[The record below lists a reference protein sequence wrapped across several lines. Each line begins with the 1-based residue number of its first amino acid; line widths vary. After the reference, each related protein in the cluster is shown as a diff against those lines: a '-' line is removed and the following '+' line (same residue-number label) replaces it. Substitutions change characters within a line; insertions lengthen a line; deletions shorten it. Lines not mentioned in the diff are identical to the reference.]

1 MVTIDGQKQG
11 IVGKLDEVDVCIAD
25 ARTTIKMYI
34 VGLTTKTL
42 LLGINWI
49 TKYKADILGSIKKLR
64 FVYQGKPMEV
74 DLFTQRPSA
83 VVYQTSEGH
92 SDDEYESIFITIF
105 EEDYEWENQK
115 EGSPE
120 KIKNCNYY
128 INDETQETD
137 WNEKANDWY
146 IPADLELEDR
156 PLYLLT
162 LELRS
167 EQTFMI
173 KREFENIALKYKE
186 IIADDTKSL
195 GRTHLIEHTIDL
207 VHPFLIQTK
216 GKLLDLPTRQW
227 LKGEVEDMLRRGII
241 CLSNSPYAAGIS
253 IATKKD
259 GSLRFCYAAIGLN
272 DATIDDLYT
281 IPNIT
286 ELIDSLAGFEYCSI
300 ADLAS
305 GFWQIPV
312 AEKDRYK
319 TAC

>member
-11 IVGKLDEVDVCIAD
+11 IVGELDEVDVCIAD
-25 ARTTIKMYI
+25 ARTTIKMYM
-34 VGLTTKTL
+34 VGSTTKTL

-74 DLFTQRPSA
+74 DLFTQRPPA

-92 SDDEYESIFITIF
+92 STDEYESIFTTIF
-105 EEDYEWENQK
+105 EEDYEWEDLK
-115 EGSPE
+115 EGSS
-120 KIKNCNYY
+120 KNIENRNYY
-128 INDETQETD
+128 INEETQETD
-137 WNEKANDWY
+137 WSEKANDWY
-146 IPADLELEDR
+146 IPANLELEDR

-162 LELRS
+162 LEPRS
-167 EQTFMI
+167 EQTFTI
-173 KREFENIALKYKE
+173 KKEFENIALRYKE

-207 VHPFLIQTK
+207 IHPFPIQTK
-216 GKLLDLPTRQW
+216 GKPLDLPTRQW
-227 LKGEVEDMLRRGII
+227 LKGEIEDMLRRGII
-241 CLSNSPYAAGIS
+241 RPSNSPYAAGIS

-286 ELIDSLAGFEYCSI
+286 ELMDSLAGFEYCSI

-305 GFWQIPV
+305 GF
-312 AEKDRYK
+312 
-319 TAC
+319 